1 MESGVVCEF
10 LCIPVSV
17 CILSLAD
24 REPISGMIVLV
35 LLSWWHLICRA
46 ETIPEH
52 VRQTCKAYSGQS
64 KSRGMDC

>member
-1 MESGVVCEF
+1 MSSLWVT
-10 LCIPVSV
+10 V
-17 CILSLAD
+17 CICMLSLAD

-35 LLSWWHLICRA
+35 MLSWWHLICRA

-52 VRQTCKAYSGQS
+52 VRQTCKAYSGQP